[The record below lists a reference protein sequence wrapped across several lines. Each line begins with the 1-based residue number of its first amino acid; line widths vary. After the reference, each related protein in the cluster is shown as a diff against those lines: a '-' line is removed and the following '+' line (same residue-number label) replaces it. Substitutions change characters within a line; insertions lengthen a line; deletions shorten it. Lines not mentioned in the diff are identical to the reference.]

1 MSEPR
6 VEPWLGVEPRLDG
19 LAWLSCGPILR
30 VVCLSV
36 KRAPGALSEKAF
48 VRDWGIPA
56 HVAGPR
62 NAPGRVV
69 GHFGTE
75 RDFWSPIL
83 GTFRCFGDSMMN
95 SATVLAPLFSGFFVY
110 KFFRLLSSAFLMDP
124 ALLLWFMTLCP
135 HVRL

>member
-1 MSEPR
+1 PFR
-6 VEPWLGVEPRLDG
+6 G
-19 LAWLSCGPILR
+19 A
-30 VVCLSV
+30 VCLSV
-36 KRAPGALSEKAF
+36 ERAPGALLENAS
-48 VRDWGIPA
+48 VRDRGVPA
-56 HVAGPR
+56 HVAGPG

-69 GHFGTE
+69 GHFGIE
-75 RDFWSPIL
+75 GDFWSPIL

-95 SATVLAPLFSGFFVY
+95 SATVSAPLFLGFFVC